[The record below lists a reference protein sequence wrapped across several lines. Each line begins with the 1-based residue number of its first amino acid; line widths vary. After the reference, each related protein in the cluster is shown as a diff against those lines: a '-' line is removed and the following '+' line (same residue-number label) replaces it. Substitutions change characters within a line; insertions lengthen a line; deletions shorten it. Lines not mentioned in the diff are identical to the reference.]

1 MTSHTTSTSTST
13 STSTTHSRTTQ
24 RTTMHVS
31 LAACEKSTT
40 TEQASFDSES
50 SNTTDVCSTTTV
62 NRKRKAA
69 PPAAAAERA
78 AKRRP
83 PPDYDGG
90 NDDDD
95 GGGSGGGTGDHNSSS
110 TSTTTTT
117 TSTSGDSTSNSTNT
131 VQHTYECDAVFGVV
145 GLKYM
150 TNWISPSDESTLLAQ
165 IDSAPWNSTLAR
177 RVQHYGYAYVHRACM
192 QQARSNHSS
201 NDWQTFTEHV
211 AIVSKLLQYLAL
223 RNTLVDTIIR
233 VALPPPRLLQ
243 SPPGSLPS
251 SIG

>member
-90 NDDDD
+90 NDDD
-95 GGGSGGGTGDHNSSS
+95 GGGSGGGGTGDHNSSS
-110 TSTTTTT
+110 TSTTTT

>member
-110 TSTTTTT
+110 TSTTTT